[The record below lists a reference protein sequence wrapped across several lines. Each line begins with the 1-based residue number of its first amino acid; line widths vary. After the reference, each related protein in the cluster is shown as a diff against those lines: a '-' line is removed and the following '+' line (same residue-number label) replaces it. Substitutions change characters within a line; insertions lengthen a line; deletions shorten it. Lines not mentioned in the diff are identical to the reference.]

1 MACACASC
9 GGVPRRRV
17 AEAAA
22 RVPCPCALL
31 LSTTHIPLT
40 RAAHPAP
47 PATETAAPVTPP
59 PLRPGRPAPGPRPP
73 RRLPPRYFP
82 KFFPAAPKG
91 QVGAARRA
99 PRRQVHP
106 TERVRGPAR
115 KAEFAAAPLA
125 AAAPLWP
132 VNPCVFP
139 SCGPRV
145 GLPSRLAS
153 DSPRGPAAGEMQR
166 ATPGAAEPYFE
177 TVW

>member
-1 MACACASC
+1 MGFHWELVRSWFRVGECSFESRRSAGCGVCVCVLRRRSAASC
-9 GGVPRRRV
+9 CGGRLRRR
-17 AEAAA
+17 AARVLT

-47 PATETAAPVTPP
+47 PATESAAPVTPP
-59 PLRPGRPAPGPRPP
+59 PLRPGRPAPGPHPP

-91 QVGAARRA
+91 AA
-99 PRRQVHP
+99 RQVHP

-145 GLPSRLAS
+145 GLP
-153 DSPRGPAAGEMQR
+153 
-166 ATPGAAEPYFE
+166 
-177 TVW
+177 